1 MVCPVVPGLGC
12 KNKQKWTV
20 HYKQLY
26 NVISIGNVPVNN
38 GKYLVIDSE
47 VLLTL
52 DLSSAK
58 SETPGTRLK
67 CKNHVS
73 TVIMV
78 VMMKRQW

>member
-1 MVCPVVPGLGC
+1 M
-12 KNKQKWTV
+12 

-73 TVIMV
+73 TVIL
-78 VMMKRQW
+78 